1 MPPPFHPT
9 SNSRDDRAAAREQR
23 RNLDVPPIVLDHGL
37 GRADIIRS
45 RSPSPAAPAP
55 PPGVFNFPAVTA
67 PVNGQFDNAMAT
79 EAQLAALREQIRNEV
94 RAEVRNETAS
104 AAAAIPDAIRKKPEI
119 PPFDK
124 AHVEIWI
131 KRTENSFIRANIT
144 AINEKF
150 AFLET
155 KFPVGYDPR
164 IDEFLYGD
172 ATPDN
177 WTAFL
182 NYLRKEFG
190 PSKQQRTAI
199 FLDGFKREGRKPSQ
213 YVAALNDKT
222 KDVTI
227 DDIKKEMLIREMPVD
242 VRRML
247 QERFETMSLV
257 EAAKV
262 ADSYFDSE
270 GRPRHSSHSA
280 SNVNAIPFENLSLDD
295 DEDVNAVGRKF
306 PQRNRFRKKNE
317 PSPSSSTPTSRS
329 STPSNASDR
338 GKPPQNGQRRE
349 YKGPSTI
356 QKLCKYHVQFG
367 DSAKTCERGCEKFA
381 STPSNGK
388 AGRQA

>member
-1 MPPPFHPT
+1 M
-9 SNSRDDRAAAREQR
+9 SRDRDARAAAREDR
-23 RNLDVPPIVLDHGL
+23 RNLQVPQLVINHGL

-55 PPGVFNFPAVTA
+55 PPGVFNFP
-67 PVNGQFDNAMAT
+67 PPPIPGQFENAMAT
-79 EAQLAALREQIRNEV
+79 EEQLAALREQLRREV
-94 RAEVRNETAS
+94 RAELRNETAAT
-104 AAAAIPDAIRKKPEI
+104 AAGIPDAIRKKPEI

-131 KRTENSFIRANIT
+131 KRTENAFIRANIT
-144 AINEKF
+144 ATNEKF

-164 IDEFLYGD
+164 IDEYLYGD

-190 PSKQQRTAI
+190 PTKQQRTAI
-199 FLDGFKREGRKPSQ
+199 FLDGLKREGRKPSQ

-222 KDVTI
+222 KEVTI

-247 QERFETMSLV
+247 QERFETMSLE

-262 ADSYFDSE
+262 ADSYFDAE
-270 GRPRHSSHSA
+270 GRPRHSSQPTNS
-280 SNVNAIPFENLSLDD
+280 VNAVHSSLENLNLDD
-295 DEDVNAVGRKF
+295 ENDVNAVSRRF
-306 PQRNRFRKKNE
+306 QPRNRFRNQRPKNDAPATTSA
-317 PSPSSSTPTSRS
+317 PSSRS
-329 STPSNASDR
+329 STPSSAAER
-338 GKPPQNGQRRE
+338 GKPPQGGQRRE
-349 YKGPSTI
+349 YKGPSTL

-367 DSAKTCERGCEKFA
+367 DKALTCEKGCDRF
-381 STPSNGK
+381 TNVPSNGK